1 MTILRYFIIF
11 LALLSLHHPAN
22 AQLPDFPLNIK
33 AQLESETPQPS
44 PGSSVTIAIVMN
56 PNDGWHGYWENPG
69 DAGVGL
75 QLDWKLPKGVTAG
88 KARFPI
94 PERLIISDLMNFTYE
109 GPHAFLVDLNI
120 DKNIAFGTNLAIS
133 VNAQWLACTD
143 RICVPEQDILQLNL
157 VAGDG
162 AITSARSAQFG
173 EFRAKLASPL
183 DQNATYQIQ
192 GEEIAISI
200 PLPNTIETNDFYFF
214 PVAQSLLDYQAP
226 QKVTRD
232 GDNII
237 ITTALDQYRDKET
250 IFNEELRAILQIGP
264 ESGIELTAKPGIV
277 EGGFDRGFAE
287 DVSSTWILLASAILG
302 GLILNLMPCV
312 FPIIGLKA
320 ISLTK
325 LGNDDKAARREALS
339 YSAGVIFS
347 TLALGALLLLL
358 RAGGEQ
364 IGWAFQLQSPFMLF
378 ILFLLMVFI
387 TLNLLGLFEL
397 SSITLGQKLT
407 QGSGGSFW
415 TGVLAAFVATPC
427 TGPFMALALG
437 AALILPI
444 YQALMI
450 FFGLGFG
457 LALPYLA
464 IAYIPALRNKMPKAG
479 PWMEIFRKIMA
490 IPMALTAAALFW
502 LLYRVGGTDALLVA
516 SVMTILSLALIYIIR
531 RNQSVHKKIAIW
543 PIITFVIA
551 TCIGGYFIAQAKPPS
566 AIETKKW
573 VQVTPYDAEKLQQ
586 YRDQDQKVFLYFTAD
601 WCVTCKINEASA
613 IQREEMAHYFKANDI
628 IVMEGDYTL
637 KDPEIANILYQY
649 QRAGVPLYIYY
660 APKTVTKIL
669 PQILSVDTMK
679 IHLKP

>member
-1 MTILRYFIIF
+1 MTILRYFIII
-11 LALLSLHHPAN
+11 LAMLSLHNAAS

-33 AQLESETPQPS
+33 AQLESETPQPE

-56 PNDGWHGYWENPG
+56 PDDGWHGYWENPG

-75 QLDWKLPKGVTAG
+75 QLDWTLPEGVTAG
-88 KARFPI
+88 KPRFPI

-120 DKNIAFGTNLAIS
+120 DKNIALGTSLAIS
-133 VNAQWLACTD
+133 VDAQWLACTD
-143 RICVPEQDILQLNL
+143 RICVPEQDILTLNL
-157 VAGDG
+157 VTGDG
-162 AITSARSAQFG
+162 AITPARAAQFG
-173 EFRAKLASPL
+173 EYRSKLASPL

-200 PLPNTIETNDFYFF
+200 PLPNSVATDGLYFF
-214 PVAQSLLDYQAP
+214 PTVQSLFDYQAP
-226 QKVTRD
+226 QKVKRD
-232 GDNII
+232 GNNII

-264 ESGIELTAKPGIV
+264 DSGIELTAQPGIV

-287 DVSSTWILLASAILG
+287 DVSSIWILFASAILG

-320 ISLTK
+320 ISLAK

-347 TLALGALLLLL
+347 TLALGAMLLLL

-364 IGWAFQLQSPFMLF
+364 IGWAFQLQSPVMLF

-397 SSITLGQKLT
+397 SSITMGQKLT

-479 PWMEIFRKIMA
+479 PWMEVFRKIMA

-516 SVMTILSLALIYIIR
+516 SVMTLLSLVLIYIIR
-531 RNQSVHKKIAIW
+531 RNQSAHKKIAIW
-543 PIITFVIA
+543 PIIAFAIA
-551 TCIGGYFIAQAKPPS
+551 TCIGGYFITQANPPS

-613 IQREEMAHYFKANDI
+613 IQREEMAQYFSQNNI
-628 IVMEGDYTL
+628 IVMEGDFTL
-637 KDPEIANILYQY
+637 KEANIANVLNQY
-649 QRAGVPLYIYY
+649 GRAGVPLYVYF
-660 APKTVTKIL
+660 APNQKDKIL
-669 PQILSVDTMK
+669 PQLLTIDV
-679 IHLKP
+679 LKSELNP

>member
-1 MTILRYFIIF
+1 MTILRYFIII
-11 LALLSLHHPAN
+11 LAMLSLHNAAS

-33 AQLESETPQPS
+33 AQLESETPQPE
-44 PGSSVTIAIVMN
+44 PGSTVTIAIVMN
-56 PNDGWHGYWENPG
+56 PDDGWHGYWENPG

-75 QLDWKLPKGVTAG
+75 QLDWKLPEGVTAG
-88 KARFPI
+88 KPRFPI

-120 DKNIAFGTNLAIS
+120 DENIALGTNLAIN
-133 VNAQWLACTD
+133 VDAQWLACTD
-143 RICVPEQDILQLNL
+143 RICVPEQDILTLNL
-157 VAGDG
+157 VTGDG
-162 AITSARSAQFG
+162 AITPARAAQFG
-173 EFRAKLASPL
+173 EYRAKLASPL

-200 PLPNTIETNDFYFF
+200 PLPNSVATDGLYFF
-214 PVAQSLLDYQAP
+214 PTVQSLFDYQSP
-226 QKVTRD
+226 QKVKRD
-232 GDNII
+232 GNNII

-264 ESGIELTAKPGIV
+264 DSGIELTAQPGTV
-277 EGGFDRGFAE
+277 EGGFDSGFAE
-287 DVSSTWILLASAILG
+287 DVSSIWILLASAIMG

-320 ISLTK
+320 ISLAK

-347 TLALGALLLLL
+347 TLALGAMLLLL

-364 IGWAFQLQSPFMLF
+364 IGWAFQLQSPVMLF

-397 SSITLGQKLT
+397 SSITMGQKLT

-479 PWMEIFRKIMA
+479 PWMEVFRKIMA

-516 SVMTILSLALIYIIR
+516 SVMTLLSLALIYIIR
-531 RNQSVHKKIAIW
+531 RNQSAHKKIAIW
-543 PIITFVIA
+543 PIIAFVIA

-573 VQVTPYDAEKLQQ
+573 VQVAPYDAEKLQQ
-586 YRDQDQKVFLYFTAD
+586 YLDQDQKVFLYFTAD

-613 IQREEMAHYFKANDI
+613 IQREEMSQYFAQNNI
-628 IVMEGDYTL
+628 IVMEGDFTR
-637 KDPEIANILYQY
+637 KEADIANVLNQY
-649 QRAGVPLYIYY
+649 GRAGVPLYVYF
-660 APKTVTKIL
+660 APNQKDKIL
-669 PQILSVDTMK
+669 PQLLTIDV
-679 IHLKP
+679 LKSELNP